1 MNHRRIAI
9 YGKGGIGKTTLSV
22 NLAIE
27 MARSGLKVALIGCD
41 PKQDTARLLLRGRIP
56 TIVERYDDLSSGRAS
71 MDEVCVRA
79 RENLICCEAG
89 GPKPGVGC
97 AGRGVLIALDL
108 LNRRGVLSEAD
119 VVLYDVLGDVVCGG
133 FATPVTRGFTDRIY
147 VVTSGEQASLL
158 AANNILAGMNAV
170 GGRVGGLIYNAR
182 GFKGEDVCVER
193 FSERT
198 GTPVVGRMPYSQ
210 RIKLEE
216 MNRRAICEA
225 EDARPEN
232 DAIRAL
238 AGALLGDAP
247 CASPEALPVDALYD
261 MIAEVGRNGHDV

>member
-1 MNHRRIAI
+1 M
-9 YGKGGIGKTTLSV
+9 
-22 NLAIE
+22 
-27 MARSGLKVALIGCD
+27 
-41 PKQDTARLLLRGRIP
+41 
-56 TIVERYDDLSSGRAS
+56 
-71 MDEVCVRA
+71 
-79 RENLICCEAG
+79 
-89 GPKPGVGC
+89 
-97 AGRGVLIALDL
+97 
-108 LNRRGVLSEAD
+108 
-119 VVLYDVLGDVVCGG
+119 VCGG

-247 CASPEALPVDALYD
+247 CALSLIHISGRSKPIMAAMVAGSSIRRRPRSMRTPAPVSYTHLDVYKRQGMCHWCTASPP
-261 MIAEVGRNGHDV
+261 